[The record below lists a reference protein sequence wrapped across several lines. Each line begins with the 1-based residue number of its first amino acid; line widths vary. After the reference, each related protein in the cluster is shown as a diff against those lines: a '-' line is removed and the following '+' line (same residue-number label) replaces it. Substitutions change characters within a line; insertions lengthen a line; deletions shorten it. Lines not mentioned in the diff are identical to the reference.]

1 MDSIKNLIPLAF
13 GVIAVGLLS
22 LFAIDY
28 IFVLVTSGH
37 ADPEQQ
43 KFIRDMISFF
53 LGGCASSIGHY
64 SIKSNQK

>member
-1 MDSIKNLIPLAF
+1 MDSVKNLIPLAF

-28 IFVLVTSGH
+28 VFVLLTSGH

-53 LGGCASSIGHY
+53 LGGCASSFGHY
-64 SIKSNQK
+64 SVRNNPK